1 MEMTIEDW
9 QKFIDNNFNSDKLE
23 VLFKMAV
30 ENDITYTKFKELLK
44 YVQEKK

>member
-1 MEMTIEDW
+1 MEVAHW
-9 QKFIDNNFNSDKLE
+9 KKFIDNNFNSDKLE

-30 ENDITYTKFKELLK
+30 NNDITYSKFKALLE

>member
-9 QKFIDNNFNSDKLE
+9 QKFIDNNFNSDKREL
-23 VLFKMAV
+23 LFKMAV
-30 ENDITYTKFKELLK
+30 NNDITYSKFKALLK